1 MPAAKRAHTTT
12 LSILNTT
19 IRQDPFGRYCLND
32 CYKAAG
38 SPSHKG
44 PNEWTKNA
52 QTDGLIEELRS
63 GGNSPDPI
71 KIIKT
76 GPNEKRGTY
85 VVKELVYAYA
95 MWISPAF
102 HLRVIRA
109 FDAMMQGTALPPPV
123 DAVAAHKQAAAI
135 FRSLNHVGK
144 LTGMSRED
152 AARAANAAAKQH
164 TGIDLLAE
172 LQGGL
177 PVPVRPAGHAV
188 PVIPEPDPHIC
199 RSQEELELLKEMRR
213 LPADK
218 REKMEIILKGALG
231 GNVSKDRMWRTAV
244 EAGCAQELHTF
255 LDLLPSKPVH

>member
-1 MPAAKRAHTTT
+1 MPTAKRAHTTSIVPYALTMSSREIAELTAKNHQHVRRDIKKMLGDLGLDEKGYVQTWTDPQNGQEYEEYALPKNLT
-12 LSILNTT
+12 LNLVTGY
-19 IRQDPFGRYCLND
+19 R
-32 CYKAAG
+32 A
-38 SPSHKG
+38 
-44 PNEWTKNA
+44 
-52 QTDGLIEELRS
+52 ELRL
-63 GGNSPDPI
+63 
-71 KIIKT
+71 KIID
-76 GPNEKRGTY
+76 RWL
-85 VVKELVYAYA
+85 ELEVTVP
-95 MWISPAF
+95 SLPK
-102 HLRVIRA
+102 
-109 FDAMMQGTALPPPV
+109 DAA
-123 DAVAAHKQAAAI
+123 AAHKQAAAI

-172 LQGGL
+172 LQGRL
-177 PVPVRPAGHAV
+177 PAPVRPAGHAV
-188 PVIPEPDPHIC
+188 PIIPEPDPHIC

-244 EAGCAQELHTF
+244 ETGCAQELHTF